1 MEPPFLSGTMLT
13 LSGYKYE
20 WPHSFI
26 HLYYILIQCH
36 LLTMTRWVACTVP
49 NVTFADIKV
58 RPCFP
63 PLRHT
68 RQIPFLLIIFL
79 QTWSPLFSPSFTKHV
94 SDKGTMHAPLPH
106 PSFAPASKWS
116 FQSVAKL
123 WWLVM
128 VFDYFDEL
136 VVYNIVNVTN
146 ESHHLPYTTKN
157 NQQYICCYNI
167 KYILPASSFPMQQKS
182 HRPPYIHHSEYPF
195 KLMYLPD
202 LPK

>member
-58 RPCFP
+58 RPCSTSHKANPILVDHLFADMI
-63 PLRHT
+63 T
-68 RQIPFLLIIFL
+68 
-79 QTWSPLFSPSFTKHV
+79 PLFSIIYEACLRAKAQY
-94 SDKGTMHAPLPH
+94 MPH
-106 PSFAPASKWS
+106 SLTPRFIPASKWS